1 LSWASCRHSCSG
13 LSKGDEVASPPQRR
27 GRCRVNQMRQTETN
41 AGPFGPAF
49 SAHVNSREV
58 LATRPCVRLAQP
70 ILNRE
75 VRRAVVP
82 RLKGWIWRG
91 VSRFVSTAAT
101 EIKPQHWSAL
111 YRRPV
116 ITPVSVAGLL
126 LRHAPSPAVIERP
139 TKKAPLGAGL
149 RIRGFQ
155 IQH

>member
-1 LSWASCRHSCSG
+1 
-13 LSKGDEVASPPQRR
+13 
-27 GRCRVNQMRQTETN
+27 MRQTETN

-58 LATRPCVRLAQP
+58 LATRPWVRLAQP

-116 ITPVSVAGLL
+116 ITPVSVAGLV
-126 LRHAPSPAVIERP
+126 LRHAPSPVVIP
-139 TKKAPLGAGL
+139 PASAA
-149 RIRGFQ
+149 IRSFGDR
-155 IQH
+155 